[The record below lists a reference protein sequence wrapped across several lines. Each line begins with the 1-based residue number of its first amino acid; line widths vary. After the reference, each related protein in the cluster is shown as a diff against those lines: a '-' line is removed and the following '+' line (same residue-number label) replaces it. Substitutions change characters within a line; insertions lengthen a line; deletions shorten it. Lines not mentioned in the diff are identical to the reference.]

1 MSFKVARP
9 MKMSLPTGAMVLWRC
24 AHALLVLSVLCMKA
38 LVLLYAANAVL
49 VLTLDPP
56 CSDEEALKSI
66 EKLVCINSFRNVQF
80 ENLI

>member
-1 MSFKVARP
+1 
-9 MKMSLPTGAMVLWRC
+9 
-24 AHALLVLSVLCMKA
+24 MKA

-66 EKLVCINSFRNVQF
+66 EKLVCINSFLVVFFEMYSFRIQNTSSQCITNINLYLNVT
-80 ENLI
+80 N